1 MSAQYGGGFLLPT
14 KAMLKKTLKTLPTVT
29 SPGDKI
35 TLRAEMDCY
44 VVFSSCPQDIVKI
57 QGEFDNEP
65 KSVEIEINQDVQT
78 FREIKT
84 TNTWIPKP

>member
-1 MSAQYGGGFLLPT
+1 
-14 KAMLKKTLKTLPTVT
+14 
-29 SPGDKI
+29 
-35 TLRAEMDCY
+35 MDCY

-84 TNTWIPKP
+84 TNTWIPKT